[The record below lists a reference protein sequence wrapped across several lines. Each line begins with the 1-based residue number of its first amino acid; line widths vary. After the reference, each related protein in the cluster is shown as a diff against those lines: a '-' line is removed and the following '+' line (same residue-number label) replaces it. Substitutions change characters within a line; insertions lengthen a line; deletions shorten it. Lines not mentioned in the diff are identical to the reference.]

1 MTHCSTVDDIQKLP
15 VYSSLV
21 NLDVSHYSKRGFNL
35 SKVKTAL
42 PLETAIL
49 ENSPAKTKNV
59 VPKTGEGPMLHV
71 TKSLGH
77 PRRIGLGTKGCI
89 ALVTFQS
96 PNCTP
101 HHSILLTLYDILM
114 NTGSYEERYQ
124 HKCYHTQNPFPNT
137 FPCK

>member
-1 MTHCSTVDDIQKLP
+1 
-15 VYSSLV
+15 
-21 NLDVSHYSKRGFNL
+21 
-35 SKVKTAL
+35 
-42 PLETAIL
+42 
-49 ENSPAKTKNV
+49 
-59 VPKTGEGPMLHV
+59 MLHV

-77 PRRIGLGTKGCI
+77 PRRFGLGTKGCI

-101 HHSILLTLYDILM
+101 RHSILLTLYDILM

-124 HKCYHTQNPFPNT
+124 HKGYHTQNPYPNS